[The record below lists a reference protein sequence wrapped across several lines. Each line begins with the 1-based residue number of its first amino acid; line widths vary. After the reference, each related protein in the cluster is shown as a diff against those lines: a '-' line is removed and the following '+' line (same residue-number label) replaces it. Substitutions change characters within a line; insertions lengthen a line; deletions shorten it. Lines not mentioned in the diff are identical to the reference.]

1 MAYEPLAAEDRSGER
16 RETMMLMDTKVL
28 LVDDHAIL
36 RDGLK
41 MVLDAQ
47 PGISVVGEAENG
59 REALDMVE
67 ELHPDVVVMD
77 IAMPQMNGAE
87 ATRQIKRRFPQTRV
101 VILTMHEN
109 QQYLMQIVNAG
120 ATGAVLK
127 RSAGS
132 ELVTAVKAAARGE
145 SFFSPS
151 MASMLLED
159 YRVRLQQ
166 EESDDVGMFTER
178 EREVL
183 QLVAE
188 GKTNKEISDLL
199 TVSIK
204 TVQTHRAH
212 IMEKLGAHDR
222 TDLVRYAMRKGIIS
236 GE

>member
-1 MAYEPLAAEDRSGER
+1 
-16 RETMMLMDTKVL
+16 
-28 LVDDHAIL
+28 
-36 RDGLK
+36 
-41 MVLDAQ
+41 
-47 PGISVVGEAENG
+47 
-59 REALDMVE
+59 
-67 ELHPDVVVMD
+67 MD

-127 RSAGS
+127 RSAGA

-145 SFFSPS
+145 SFFSPP

-159 YRVRLQQ
+159 YRVRLQH

-222 TDLVRYAMRKGIIS
+222 TDLVRYAMRKGIIA

>member
-1 MAYEPLAAEDRSGER
+1 
-16 RETMMLMDTKVL
+16 MLMDTKVL

-47 PGISVVGEAENG
+47 PGITVVGEAENG
-59 REALDMVE
+59 REALDLVE

-159 YRVRLQQ
+159 YRVRLQ
-166 EESDDVGMFTER
+166 EDEPDDADMFTER

-222 TDLVRYAMRKGIIS
+222 TDLVRYAMRKGIIT
-236 GE
+236 GD

>member
-1 MAYEPLAAEDRSGER
+1 
-16 RETMMLMDTKVL
+16 MLMDTKVL

-47 PGISVVGEAENG
+47 PGMTVVGEAENG
-59 REALDMVE
+59 REALDLVE

-159 YRVRLQQ
+159 YRVRLRQD
-166 EESDDVGMFTER
+166 EPDDADMFTER

-222 TDLVRYAMRKGIIS
+222 TDLVRYAMRKGIIT
-236 GE
+236 GD

>member
-1 MAYEPLAAEDRSGER
+1 
-16 RETMMLMDTKVL
+16 MMLMDTKVL

-36 RDGLK
+36 REGLK

-47 PGISVVGEAENG
+47 PGITVVGEAENG
-59 REALDMVE
+59 REALELVE

-159 YRVRLQQ
+159 YRVRLQH
-166 EESDDVGMFTER
+166 EASDDVSMFTER